1 MQQGHLAA
9 GLWAPEGRA
18 SQRVFRGAVKTADMR
33 HDVAVYRAAC
43 EAHAR
48 IEAAGV
54 EQFGVPRYEPA
65 KVRRRWRDLIEYHDR
80 SVVPDA
86 PLSVLRRQDLWNG
99 PDGDLTTSII

>member
-1 MQQGHLAA
+1 MSRCI
-9 GLWAPEGRA
+9 AP
-18 SQRVFRGAVKTADMR
+18 RVRRTRGSR
-33 HDVAVYRAAC
+33 PG
-43 EAHAR
+43 EPL
-48 IEAAGV
+48 AGV

>member
-1 MQQGHLAA
+1 M
-9 GLWAPEGRA
+9 
-18 SQRVFRGAVKTADMR
+18 
-33 HDVAVYRAAC
+33 
-43 EAHAR
+43 AR
-48 IEAAGV
+48 D
-54 EQFGVPRYEPA
+54 EPA